1 MDLGS
6 ISKKLVIAIVLVAGA
21 IVLVSQAP
29 SRAHPRGPNGA
40 VTDPAIGWQS
50 AFRELA
56 VGP

>member
-1 MDLGS
+1 MDSTG
-6 ISKKLVIAIVLVAGA
+6 ISKRLILATVVVAGA

-29 SRAHPRGPNGA
+29 SRAHPRDPSAATN
-40 VTDPAIGWQS
+40 PAIGWQS